1 MSDPQLQR
9 SHVSRHAIKLAVTNR
24 SGKDVKLIWRDYA
37 GQRQEHAE
45 LKEAHRLVVT
55 TYGSHP
61 WEVETLEGQK
71 SVGFAWP
78 PERWSYFEAYRYLQH
93 QRQER
98 RISREEV
105 ESIVAG
111 GKTLEVEVV
120 ERYLQPQKLRPLLL
134 RWIADR
140 PLTKDQVEG
149 LGLPGTLADELITL
163 LVG

>member
-1 MSDPQLQR
+1 M
-9 SHVSRHAIKLAVTNR
+9 
-24 SGKDVKLIWRDYA
+24 
-37 GQRQEHAE
+37 
-45 LKEAHRLVVT
+45 T

-61 WEVETLEGQK
+61 WEVETLQGQK
-71 SVGFAWP
+71 SVGFSWP

-93 QRQER
+93 QRQVLLRVLKPLLFSQER

-111 GKTLEVEVV
+111 GKTLEVEIV

-140 PLTKDQVEG
+140 SLTKDQVEG
-149 LGLPGTLADELITL
+149 LGLPGTLADELIAL

>member
-1 MSDPQLQR
+1 M
-9 SHVSRHAIKLAVTNR
+9 
-24 SGKDVKLIWRDYA
+24 
-37 GQRQEHAE
+37 
-45 LKEAHRLVVT
+45 T

-61 WEVETLEGQK
+61 WEVETSQGQK

-93 QRQER
+93 QRQVLIRVLKPLLFSQER

-111 GKTLEVEVV
+111 GKTLEVEIV

-140 PLTKDQVEG
+140 SLTKDQVKG
-149 LGLPGTLADELITL
+149 LGLPGTLADELIAL

>member
-1 MSDPQLQR
+1 MLGSC
-9 SHVSRHAIKLAVTNR
+9 
-24 SGKDVKLIWRDYA
+24 
-37 GQRQEHAE
+37 
-45 LKEAHRLVVT
+45 RLVVT

-61 WEVETLEGQK
+61 WEVETLQGQK

-93 QRQER
+93 QRQVLLRVLKPLLFSQER

-105 ESIVAG
+105 DSIVAG
-111 GKTLEVEVV
+111 GKTLEVEIV

-134 RWIADR
+134 RWIADQS
-140 PLTKDQVEG
+140 LTKDQVEG
-149 LGLPGTLADELITL
+149 LGLPGTLADELIAL